1 MKLDRRLRIL
11 AIALLI
17 LGGATALALE
27 VPYLSGHIN
36 DTAHMLSQETVLE
49 LERMLTA
56 YEDST
61 KNQIV
66 LLTITSLGDE
76 SLEDYSLRVAETWK
90 LGQKGV
96 DNGILLLIAKDD
108 RKLRIEVG
116 YGLEASVTDAVSSG
130 IINGIITPRFKQGD
144 FEAGIR
150 DGLVALIQAAD
161 GTLSLDTLEASSD
174 DEFPLLFFLLFWF
187 SIVGLF
193 TVIGIFSPGCAGWFL
208 YAFLVPFYAAPAFL
222 IQQDTGSPL
231 GFLLLVV
238 YLVGLPILRIL
249 LPKTD
254 WGKRMAEKM
263 KTSGRVTWSSG
274 GWSSSGSSSGWSS
287 GGGSSFSGGGGSFG
301 GGGSSGSW

>member
-1 MKLDRRLRIL
+1 MKLDRRLRII
-11 AIALLI
+11 AIALLV

-66 LLTITSLGDE
+66 LLTITSLDGE

-161 GTLSLDTLEASSD
+161 GTLSLDTLEATSD
-174 DEFPLLFFLLFWF
+174 DEFPLVFFLLFWF

-193 TVIGIFSPGCAGWFL
+193 TVFGIFSPGCAGWFL

-222 IQQDTGSPL
+222 IQQETGSPL
-231 GFLLLVV
+231 GFLLLIV

-249 LPKTD
+249 LPKSD